1 MKPHN
6 DTLFQE
12 PKAAQ
17 AAAFMLYKANGK
29 LEVLKL
35 MKLMYLAERESFAR
49 FGEGLTGD
57 AFRTGGQHGLP
68 TAKTGCLPCATQ
80 A

>member
-1 MKPHN
+1 MYRKCADLDCLLYKQPHIIKSMKPHN
-6 DTLFQE
+6 DTIFQE

-17 AAAFMLYKANGK
+17 TAAFMLYKATAAG

-35 MKLMYLAERESFAR
+35 MKLMYLAERD
-49 FGEGLTGD
+49 L
-57 AFRTGGQHGLP
+57 
-68 TAKTGCLPCATQ
+68 CASEK

>member
-17 AAAFMLYKANGK
+17 AAAFMLYRANGK

-49 FGEGLTGD
+49 FGEERHVNKLY
-57 AFRTGGQHGLP
+57 QYH
-68 TAKTGCLPCATQ
+68 AKRGYPSVKPSKFEGREK
-80 A
+80 